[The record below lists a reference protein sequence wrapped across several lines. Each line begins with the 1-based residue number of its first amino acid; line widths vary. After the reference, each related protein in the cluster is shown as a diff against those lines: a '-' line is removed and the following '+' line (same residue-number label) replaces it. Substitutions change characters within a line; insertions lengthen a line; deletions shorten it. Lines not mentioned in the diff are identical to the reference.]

1 MNTIKYSYCYF
12 SLSLYWSGLFVFYSK
27 CFFFH
32 FMGISYWI
40 TNGFLNDFIDLGFS
54 IYYLV
59 LCELDIAL
67 NHACL
72 FPELYLSFCVRS
84 LRFFR
89 VGRFYF
95 ALALGFDS
103 CMWLQM
109 DALCFC
115 VPVSGWWW
123 NSFFC
128 CSSPASFIYLFLY
141 LVECLLNFI
150 SLDIVRGFFIC
161 LVACGAFCLS
171 FFIVGTIY
179 LFNYFS

>member
-1 MNTIKYSYCYF
+1 M
-12 SLSLYWSGLFVFYSK
+12 
-27 CFFFH
+27 FFFPH

-59 LCELDIAL
+59 LCEIDIAL

-95 ALALGFDS
+95 GLALGFDS
-103 CMWLQM
+103 CTWLQM

-161 LVACGAFCLS
+161 LLACGPFCLS
-171 FFIVGTIY
+171 FFLLWGLFIY
-179 LFNYFS
+179 LFFIDQS

>member
-1 MNTIKYSYCYF
+1 
-12 SLSLYWSGLFVFYSK
+12 
-27 CFFFH
+27 
-32 FMGISYWI
+32 MGISYWI

-84 LRFFR
+84 LIFFR
-89 VGRFYF
+89 VDRFYF

-109 DALCFC
+109 EVLCFC
-115 VPVSGWWW
+115 VPVSG
-123 NSFFC
+123 
-128 CSSPASFIYLFLY
+128 
-141 LVECLLNFI
+141 
-150 SLDIVRGFFIC
+150 
-161 LVACGAFCLS
+161 
-171 FFIVGTIY
+171 
-179 LFNYFS
+179 